1 MQEKAEKYFKLKG
14 EQNEKDFT
22 AHRSIVDGSYRCN

>member
-1 MQEKAEKYFKLKG
+1 MQKKCESIFKMKG

-22 AHRSIVDGSYRCN
+22 ACNSNVGNYARCM